1 MLYYIATSRQA
12 DLEGYKLFWA
22 MLFLIL
28 MLLCGAGAF
37 YLAGRIKKLKAIE
50 KLSQK
55 SKKLGWAVSIG
66 TVILLCVILGLIF
79 GMFTA
84 VVLVLHIILVWAVT
98 DLIAFIVKKLSKKEL
113 CAEIRA
119 AATAVLLIIYFSYGW
134 YNAHNVIGTDYSVS
148 TDKLTDDIKIAMI
161 ADSHMGVTLDG
172 DAFAKALSEIQEQKP
187 DLLFIVG
194 DLVDDGS
201 DKEDMISACEALGE
215 FEATYGVYY
224 VYGNHDKGY
233 SDSIAFTDEEL
244 RNELSANGVIIL
256 EDEVINIENELCIIG
271 RKDRSDEDRQDISKL
286 LAGIDSSMYTIV
298 LDHQPN
304 DYDAIE
310 EAGADLVLSGHTH
323 GGHIFPAGYVGLLIG
338 ANDKVYGYERR
349 SDTDFIVTS
358 GISGWAIPF
367 KTGCVSEY
375 VIIEIDAE

>member
-1 MLYYIATSRQA
+1 MLYYIATNRQA

-84 VVLVLHIILVWAVT
+84 VVLVLHIIIVWAVT
-98 DLIAFIVKKLSKKEL
+98 DLIAFIVKKLSQKEL
-113 CAEIRA
+113 CAEVRA
-119 AATAVLLIIYFSYGW
+119 TATAVLLIIYFSYGW

-172 DAFAKALSEIQEQKP
+172 EAFAKALSEIQEQKP

-224 VYGNHDKGY
+224 VYGNHDRGY
-233 SDSIAFTDEEL
+233 SQSIAFTDEEL

-375 VIIEIDAE
+375 VIIEIDAK

>member
-1 MLYYIATSRQA
+1 M
-12 DLEGYKLFWA
+12 FWA

-37 YLAGRIKKLKAIE
+37 YLAGRIKKLRAIE

-84 VVLVLHIILVWAVT
+84 VVIVLHIILVWAIT

-172 DAFAKALSEIQEQKP
+172 EAFAKALSEIQEQKP

>member
-66 TVILLCVILGLIF
+66 TVILICVILGLIF
-79 GMFTA
+79 GMFTT

-119 AATAVLLIIYFSYGW
+119 VATAVLLIIYFSYGW

-172 DAFAKALSEIQEQKP
+172 EAFAKALSEIQEQKP

-224 VYGNHDKGY
+224 VYGNHDRGY